1 MCLMKTSR
9 KFKCKRFAKYA
20 GSCDVPVF
28 VCHLSRGERCNGKTY
43 YVRAVSFDRFI
54 NQSFKAGFFVIVID
68 YRFEFLR
75 HGELYR
81 SFPNL

>member
-1 MCLMKTSR
+1 MCLMQTSR
-9 KFKCKRFAKYA
+9 KFKCKRFGKYS

-43 YVRAVSFDRFI
+43 YVRAVSFERFL
-54 NQSFKAGFFVIVID
+54 NQSFKAGFSVIVID

>member
-1 MCLMKTSR
+1 MKTSR
-9 KFKCKRFAKYA
+9 KFKCKRFHKYV

-28 VCHLSRGERCNGKTY
+28 VCHLSTGERCNGKTY
-43 YVRAVSFDRFI
+43 YVRAVSFERFV
-54 NQSFKAGFFVIVID
+54 NQSFKAGFSVIVID

>member
-1 MCLMKTSR
+1 MKTSR
-9 KFKCKRFAKYA
+9 KFKCRCPKKYF

-28 VCHLSRGERCNGKTY
+28 VCHLFRGERCNGKTY
-43 YVRAVSFDRFI
+43 YVRAVSFERFI
-54 NQSFKAGFFVIVID
+54 NQSFLAGYSVVVID

-75 HGELYR
+75 GGELYR

>member
-1 MCLMKTSR
+1 MKTSR
-9 KFKCKRFAKYA
+9 KFKCRRPAKYV

-28 VCHLSRGERCNGKTY
+28 VCYLSRGVRCNGKTY
-43 YVRAVSFDRFI
+43 YVRAVSFERFI
-54 NQSFKAGFFVIVID
+54 NQSFKAGFSVIVID

-75 HGELYR
+75 GGELYR

>member
-1 MCLMKTSR
+1 MKTSR
-9 KFKCKRFAKYA
+9 KFKCRKPRLCV

-28 VCHLSRGERCNGKTY
+28 VCHLCRDGLRCNGKTY
-43 YVRAVSFDRFI
+43 YVRAVNIERFI
-54 NQSFKAGFFVIVID
+54 NQSFYAGFSVVIID
-68 YRFEFLR
+68 YRFEFLK